1 MVKIVSLSFLLI
13 LFVFQAFAAELR
25 MDRSVCQYVI
35 KHIPD
40 ADVTYRPGE
49 DVEGRKVAP
58 ADLNPS
64 PINKTIEHEIAIK
77 LFNNTAQVFGLPA
90 PQLPQP
96 GPPGETPTT
105 VPLVETETDIGYI
118 TLKNGEAYLN
128 GHPLSGDQQDALA
141 VLCKQHEKR

>member
-1 MVKIVSLSFLLI
+1 MAQEKHELVLQYRLSEQRFQLFIVKIVSLSFLLI

-77 LFNNTAQVFGLPA
+77 LFNNTAQVFG
-90 PQLPQP
+90 
-96 GPPGETPTT
+96 
-105 VPLVETETDIGYI
+105 
-118 TLKNGEAYLN
+118 
-128 GHPLSGDQQDALA
+128 
-141 VLCKQHEKR
+141 